1 MLELAIM
8 PRRRKPVDTTTL
20 DRFGRVLL
28 PKPLR
33 DRVGI
38 RPGDDLRVAVEGGH
52 LVLEPLKG
60 KAGIAY
66 RDGVPVLV
74 GFSVPPGFDWAGVVR
89 GARDARIRRLGGGA
103 SNR

>member
-1 MLELAIM
+1 MA
-8 PRRRKPVDTTTL
+8 RRRRPVDTTTL

-52 LVLEPLKG
+52 LVLEPVRE
-60 KAGIAY
+60 APGIEY
-66 RDGVPVLV
+66 HNGIPVLV
-74 GFSVPPGFDWAGVVR
+74 GYVVPRDFDWKGLLR
-89 GARDARIRRLGGGA
+89 RDREERIRKISGEPR
-103 SNR
+103 SR

>member
-1 MLELAIM
+1 M

-52 LVLEPLKG
+52 LVLEPVREVPRIEVRN
-60 KAGIAY
+60 GI
-66 RDGVPVLV
+66 PVLV
-74 GFSVPPGFDWAGVVR
+74 GYTVPPGFDWKGL
-89 GARDARIRRLGGGA
+89 IRRDREERLRKILGEHRA
-103 SNR
+103 R

>member
-52 LVLEPLKG
+52 LVLEPR
-60 KAGIAY
+60 AT
-66 RDGVPVLV
+66 
-74 GFSVPPGFDWAGVVR
+74 
-89 GARDARIRRLGGGA
+89 GAAD
-103 SNR
+103 